1 MPDCGIQTWLSMLF
15 DAEDREFIDE
25 ADCDIIDASMID
37 SAPQANPIDLVDE
50 WGDCELWPDFPP
62 DYFGKLG
69 RTHVR
74 HGHKASRS
82 YKYEVKQI
90 DMERFG
96 GAQCFFEAHVAQPL
110 NHWLA
115 MRHLSSDLVSVLRCG
130 EMPFPGDA
138 VWHFT
143 KFAFCSSV
151 GRSVP
156 GPTKTVWHGTYF
168 NCLGCIFHTR
178 TLHASDPSLGL
189 GMDNHVP
196 GLPAI
201 YTASTLHHALGYA
214 FPTNLFGDN
223 LYYSVA
229 LELEVSTSCIAM
241 ECNKGEVLISPHGCY
256 LIRHV

>member
-1 MPDCGIQTWLSMLF
+1 
-15 DAEDREFIDE
+15 
-25 ADCDIIDASMID
+25 
-37 SAPQANPIDLVDE
+37 
-50 WGDCELWPDFPP
+50 
-62 DYFGKLG
+62 
-69 RTHVR
+69 
-74 HGHKASRS
+74 
-82 YKYEVKQI
+82 
-90 DMERFG
+90 
-96 GAQCFFEAHVAQPL
+96 
-110 NHWLA
+110 

-130 EMPFPGDA
+130 DMPVPGDA

-143 KFAFCSSV
+143 KFAFCSSM
-151 GRSVP
+151 GCSVP

-168 NCLGCIFHTR
+168 NCLARILHTR

-189 GMDNHVP
+189 GMDNHVL

-229 LELEVSTSCIAM
+229 LELEVSTSSIAM

-256 LIRHV
+256 LIRHVYVFLNVNIRQGYPRCAEWNPQDELLPCGPLPFPAGILQHRKSQWFTS